1 MVEYRY
7 SGDKVSVV
15 LGSRQIQQLEI
26 YLFGCHYSDKY
37 NTHHYQNRCFQGLC
51 TPVWS
56 PVTDSIPLTEPRIRQ
71 ALHRRMVDERSLKEK
86 IIRSGIQISK
96 YFPFPE

>member
-15 LGSRQIQQLEI
+15 LGSRQLQQLEM

-37 NTHHYQNRCFQGLC
+37 NTHHYQSRYFQGLC

-56 PVTDSIPLTEPRIRQ
+56 PVTDSIPLTEPRVRRV
-71 ALHRRMVDERSLKEK
+71 LHRRMVGERFLKEK
-86 IIRSGIQISK
+86 NSSVNNPD
-96 YFPFPE
+96 F